1 MAAENPQ
8 NVLNI
13 LKLNFLMVVYVN
25 NDVSH

>member
-13 LKLNFLMVVYVN
+13 LKWNFLMVVYVN